1 MSGIFL
7 PATILCD
14 DTIPRRAYPKHAT
27 MPELPEVETTKRG
40 IEPHIIKRQVS
51 TVHIR
56 TPKLRWPIP
65 RSLKKHLPANTIRT
79 VSRRAKY
86 ILIGFDHGT
95 LITHLGMSGSMR
107 ICPPSRA
114 WRKHDHFALEFTH
127 GKQLRLHDPRKFGS
141 VLWSKEDP
149 AKHKLLIKLGPEPLH
164 EEFDGSYLHGASIG
178 RKASIKQHIMNHH
191 IVVGVGNIYASE
203 ALFLSAIHPKR
214 AAGRVS
220 LKRMHTLA
228 KNIKI
233 ILQRS
238 IEQGGTTLN
247 DFLNENGE
255 PGYFAQQLNVYGR
268 AGEQCLSC
276 DSVIRSIVLG
286 QRSTFYCPSC
296 QR

>member
-1 MSGIFL
+1 
-7 PATILCD
+7 
-14 DTIPRRAYPKHAT
+14 

-40 IEPHIIKRQVS
+40 IEPHIVKRKVS
-51 TVHIR
+51 NVHIR
-56 TPKLRWPIP
+56 TTKLRWPIP
-65 RSLKKHLPANTIRT
+65 RALKKHLPGQKIKS
-79 VSRRAKY
+79 VKRRAKY
-86 ILIGFDHGT
+86 ILIGFEHGT
-95 LITHLGMSGSMR
+95 LLMHLGMSGSMR

-114 WRKHDHFALEFTH
+114 WRKHDHFALELAH

-141 VLWSKEDP
+141 VLW
-149 AKHKLLIKLGPEPLH
+149 HKGAPETHNLLVKLGPEPLH
-164 EEFDGSYLHGASIG
+164 EEFDGHYLYQASRG
-178 RKASIKQHIMNHH
+178 RKVSIKQFIMNHH
-191 IVVGVGNIYASE
+191 VVVGVGNIYASE
-203 ALFLSAIHPKR
+203 ALFLSHIHPKR

-220 LKRMHTLA
+220 EQRMTELVA
-228 KNIKI
+228 NIKI

-268 AGEQCLSC
+268 AGEACVTC
-276 DSVIRSIVLG
+276 GAEIKSVVLG